1 MLNGICCSE
10 NQQKYFDLTFK
21 FKSILA
27 VWKLPEKSSNL
38 HSIIHLYLY
47 LFISWERGS
56 KTLIMG
62 NVRPLHCVVQCTPI
76 IILFDKTEYDRKNC
90 GNWGWCYLLPLQKT
104 PSGIYIILQII
115 RKLYPIPVRNI
126 ITFIQNNSYLKHSYL
141 GWCSCLHFVFLNKFR
156 LLFSLCLVEL
166 FLLHKTYEIF
176 CHFLQLYQSNGA
188 SVTLCL
194 GLFHCHPILLLM
206 HFTSYPKVLSHLVK
220 TGWLWRIM
228 SHVDLSQS
236 DTERTT
242 SVKSWARYAK

>member
-1 MLNGICCSE
+1 MIERIVVIEDGVICC
-10 NQQKYFDLTFK
+10 LC
-21 FKSILA
+21 
-27 VWKLPEKSSNL
+27 
-38 HSIIHLYLY
+38 
-47 LFISWERGS
+47 R
-56 KTLIMG
+56 
-62 NVRPLHCVVQCTPI
+62 R
-76 IILFDKTEYDRKNC
+76 
-90 GNWGWCYLLPLQKT
+90 T

-220 TGWLWRIM
+220 TGWLWRII